1 MENWEDDFNEI
12 MQKKMKQYQDQLKG
26 KSNDNNINI
35 ESEVPKKP
43 ITLTDYN
50 FNDSL
55 NKYPLLVVDFWAPW
69 CGPCR
74 MVSPII
80 EQLATEL
87 SDKVTFGKLNVD
99 DNPTISNIYGI
110 QSIPTIIIFRN
121 GQIVDGF
128 MGAATKAQISSK
140 ILQYV

>member
-12 MQKKMKQYQDQLKG
+12 MQKKMKQYQDQLKS

-35 ESEVPKKP
+35 EREVPKKP

>member
-35 ESEVPKKP
+35 ESDVPKKP

-69 CGPCR
+69 CGPCS